1 MGEGYGGAQR
11 AFWQH
16 SMMLDLTRPACLD
29 ADEWRALSAL
39 DERLSRAL
47 RDHDAELMLGTAKE
61 LCEAV
66 AKVTCQ
72 QRGEPFTPL
81 ADMPDLINQA
91 HRLVDRLPAEGGAA
105 GGAVR
110 NIAQTAM
117 KLAKQLNELR
127 NQAGS
132 GHGRP
137 TPTGLDEIDGRFAA
151 STALIW
157 CRWMLGRLDALV
169 ANDPDRLVVDIS
181 REVFSRGDLE
191 RRLTEAGLPMMEPVH
206 QFAVGFAVGQRGGPG
221 GTFNVRGEG
230 VVPAAQSS
238 DLVAWPKDY
247 RRGVAKG
254 LITDRNGYTLV
265 SLRTLEDMVAVLAPI
280 PAAERAAAVTE
291 LRDAVAGSEFAYA
304 VDDEDRT
311 AAAAIAKRAAKD
323 SPGDLAAAFDALAN
337 LLSIAD
343 EEA

>member
-1 MGEGYGGAQR
+1 M
-11 AFWQH
+11 F
-16 SMMLDLTRPACLD
+16 DLTRPNCVD

-39 DERLSRAL
+39 DDRLSRAL

-91 HRLVDRLPAEGGAA
+91 HRLVDRLPAEAGAA

-169 ANDPDRLVVDIS
+169 ANDPDRLVGDIS
-181 REVFSRGDLE
+181 RQVFSRGTSRGDSP
-191 RRLTEAGLPMMEPVH
+191 RRDSRRWSLSTSLRSASPWGSAADRAALSTSTAKVS
-206 QFAVGFAVGQRGGPG
+206 GPPLKAP
-221 GTFNVRGEG
+221 T
-230 VVPAAQSS
+230 S
-238 DLVAWPKDY
+238 
-247 RRGVAKG
+247 RRGRRT
-254 LITDRNGYTLV
+254 TD
-265 SLRTLEDMVAVLAPI
+265 
-280 PAAERAAAVTE
+280 AASPRA
-291 LRDAVAGSEFAYA
+291 S
-304 VDDEDRT
+304 
-311 AAAAIAKRAAKD
+311 
-323 SPGDLAAAFDALAN
+323 
-337 LLSIAD
+337 
-343 EEA
+343 

>member
-1 MGEGYGGAQR
+1 
-11 AFWQH
+11 
-16 SMMLDLTRPACLD
+16 MMFDLTRPGCVD
-29 ADEWRALSAL
+29 DDEWQALSAL

-81 ADMPDLINQA
+81 ADMPELIKQA
-91 HRLVDRLPAEGGAA
+91 HRLIDRLPAAGGAA
-105 GGAVR
+105 GSAVR
-110 NIAQTAM
+110 NVAQTAM
-117 KLAKQLNELR
+117 TLAKQLNELR

-151 STALIW
+151 SSALIW

-169 ANDPDRLVVDIS
+169 ANDPDRLVSDIS
-181 REVFSRGDLE
+181 QQVFTRGDLE
-191 RRLTEAGLPMMEPVH
+191 RRLAEAGLPAMEPLD

-221 GTFNVRGEG
+221 GTFNVHGEG
-230 VVPAAQSS
+230 VRPPAQSP
-238 DLVAWPKDY
+238 DLATWPQEY

-254 LITDRNGYTLV
+254 LMTDRNGYIV
-265 SLRTLEDMVAVLAPI
+265 VGSRTLDDMIAVLTPI
-280 PAAERAAAVTE
+280 PPAERAAVVTE
-291 LRDAVAGSEFAYA
+291 LRDAIAESEFAYA
-304 VDDEDRT
+304 VDDEDRI
-311 AAAAIAKRAAKD
+311 AAAAIASRAAQD
-323 SPGDLAAAFDALAN
+323 ATGDLAAAFDALATEI
-337 LLSIAD
+337 SVPD
-343 EEA
+343 EPR